1 MLYGHHPDSVPLN
14 ECVAW
19 RVASCVGGVVASIVA
34 PCLIRSISGTAG
46 SLGARRVGFP
56 RAPEP
61 FAAVPEQCRAA
72 AFFDSLI
79 AQQDRHVGNYR
90 WDPAARLLGLID
102 HGFAFA
108 VAGMRFNAS
117 CFVAWRHAQDA
128 PALDE
133 WELASLDLLLHSD
146 DLHRLATV
154 LTDEQRDALYARA
167 QRMRDA
173 GAILHVGEW

>member
-34 PCLIRSISGTAG
+34 PCVMRSISGTAG
-46 SLGARRVGFP
+46 SLSARRVGFP

-61 FAAVPEQCRAA
+61 FAAVPAQCRAA

-79 AQQDRHVGNYR
+79 AQQGRHVGNYR

-108 VAGMRFNAS
+108 GMRFNP
-117 CFVAWRHAQDA
+117 
-128 PALDE
+128 PAL
-133 WELASLDLLLHSD
+133 WRGGTRRTLLRSMSG
-146 DLHRLATV
+146 RLRRLICFCIPTTCTV
-154 LTDEQRDALYARA
+154 WRLC
-167 QRMRDA
+167 
-173 GAILHVGEW
+173 